1 MIVASKIKQ
10 MFPGELLRYIAAICD
25 TRRIDS
31 SRKKMIT
38 LGNLLYSNG
47 IDFEILGGATNRI
60 ALQIDGYAVKFAM
73 DEQGY
78 KDNWVE
84 YALSPE
90 LQPYVTR
97 SYETNGYILIAEC
110 VEVMTEEK
118 FTLHKNEILKI
129 LDRLCNDYLL
139 GDVGYIKKNMTNWGL
154 RDGTPVI
161 LDYAYCHRA
170 TEGLFTCSQCGSI
183 LTYDSVYDI
192 IMCTNKVGGCKARY
206 TYNDRKR
213 IQGDEVDLN
222 MIRDRKN
229 ESIKLGAGVGSKEI
243 ELFEDRLIGDNYFV
257 IDNPGDMHRYN
268 KLKEEIRMNLYM
280 NGGDEIMMESS
291 LEAMV
296 DIINGKNVA
305 GAKQVLFQNVTEP
318 EVPEPVYT
326 DEYRDT
332 YLGGYVSPMRVY
344 NGMGDTEDSDGDD
357 GSGEDSNGTDF
368 DMEAGLE
375 ALIDAQQKK
384 KAAEDAQIAQRQRD
398 LDEANASAMN
408 AYLDEK
414 EAQQKAASVPKV
426 TVTEQTE
433 THEELPV
440 EGSVDEES
448 RESSEEESSNPNES
462 EKMHAEE
469 EINVEDQEG
478 RYILAPAPDEFPEG
492 QNVVILDRATDAFYE
507 VDGKAVT
514 FETPQ
519 EASQYLDA
527 LYKSLPVDTVIEEEQ
542 ETHAENAGEQ
552 TGASDGESS
561 DESVEEESE
570 PGNDTEEP
578 AEETEEASILVD
590 GKPIQIGQEV
600 TVNV

>member
-1 MIVASKIKQ
+1 MIIASKIKQ
-10 MFPGELLRYIAAICD
+10 MFQGELMRYIAAICD

-31 SRKKMIT
+31 NREKMII
-38 LGNLLYSNG
+38 LGNLFYSNG

-90 LQPYVTR
+90 LQPYVTK

-118 FTLHKNEILKI
+118 FTLYKNEILKI

-139 GDVGYIKKNMTNWGL
+139 GDVGYLKKNMTNWGL
-154 RDGTPVI
+154 RGNTPVI

-192 IMCTNKVGGCKARY
+192 LMCTNKVGGCKARY

-222 MIRDRKN
+222 MIQDRKN
-229 ESIKLGAGVGSKEI
+229 NSIKLGAGIESKEI

-268 KLKEEIRMNLYM
+268 MLKEEIKMNLYM
-280 NGGDEIMMESS
+280 NGGENMMDSS

-296 DIINGKNVA
+296 DIIQGKNVESA
-305 GAKQVLFQNVTEP
+305 REVLFQNVTEP

-326 DEYRDT
+326 DGYREN
-332 YLGGYVSPMRVY
+332 YLGGYVPAIRVY
-344 NGMGDTEDSDGDD
+344 EGMGSDEPDD
-357 GSGEDSNGTDF
+357 EEETGEHFDNSSF
-368 DMEAGLE
+368 DMDAGLE
-375 ALIDAQQKK
+375 ALVDAQMKK
-384 KAAEDAQIAQRQRD
+384 RAAEEESIAQRQRD
-398 LDEANASAMN
+398 LDEANATAMN
-408 AYLDEK
+408 AYLDQK
-414 EAQQKAASVPKV
+414 EEEGHAGTDHVPEVTVAEQPDEPKV
-426 TVTEQTE
+426 ESDLGITTEDNVTPEEPESFDYTE
-433 THEELPV
+433 
-440 EGSVDEES
+440 
-448 RESSEEESSNPNES
+448 
-462 EKMHAEE
+462 
-469 EINVEDQEG
+469 QEG
-478 RYILAPAPDEFPEG
+478 RFILVPTPDEFPEG
-492 QNVVILDRATDAFYE
+492 QNIAIMDRHTDSLYE
-507 VDGKAVT
+507 VDGEIVA
-514 FETPQ
+514 FETP
-519 EASQYLDA
+519 EDASQYLDE
-527 LYKSLPVDTVIEEEQ
+527 LYRSLPVDGVEEIVQ
-542 ETHAENAGEQ
+542 
-552 TGASDGESS
+552 
-561 DESVEEESE
+561 EEESKPSDE
-570 PGNDTEEP
+570 PVAEGDISESESESEEKEL
-578 AEETEEASILVD
+578 ADEGTVTKTEEASILVD

-600 TVNV
+600 KVDV

>member
-31 SRKKMIT
+31 NRKKMIT

-90 LQPYVTR
+90 LQPYVTK
-97 SYETNGYILIAEC
+97 SYETNGYVLIAEC
-110 VEVMTEEK
+110 VEVMTEES
-118 FTLHKNEILKI
+118 FILHKNEILKI

-154 RDGTPVI
+154 RGGAPVI

-222 MIRDRKN
+222 MIRDRKS
-229 ESIKLGAGVGSKEI
+229 ESIKLGAGIGSKEI

-268 KLKEEIRMNLYM
+268 KLKEEIMMNVYM
-280 NGGDEIMMESS
+280 NGGDESMMENS

-296 DIINGKNVA
+296 DIIAGKNVA
-305 GAKQVLFQNVTEP
+305 EAEKVLFQNVTEP

-326 DEYRDT
+326 DDYRDT
-332 YLGGYVSPMRVY
+332 YLGGYVSPMRIY
-344 NGMGDTEDSDGDD
+344 SGMGEEESDDEG
-357 GSGEDSNGTDF
+357 DSNEGTDF

-375 ALIDAQQKK
+375 ALIDTQMQKRAEEEARLAQQ
-384 KAAEDAQIAQRQRD
+384 QRD

-414 EAQQKAASVPKV
+414 EAQQKEVPASKAVPKV
-426 TVTEQTE
+426 TVAEQADAQE
-433 THEELPV
+433 DHPV
-440 EGSVDEES
+440 EEAADVEAGESYEEDGGS
-448 RESSEEESSNPNES
+448 NET
-462 EKMHAEE
+462 ENTDGEE

-478 RYILAPAPDEFPEG
+478 RYILAPAPDDFPEG
-492 QNVVILDRATDAFYE
+492 ENFVILDRATESYYA
-507 VDGKAVT
+507 VDGKIVT

-519 EASQYLDA
+519 DASQYLDE
-527 LYKSLPVDTVIEEEQ
+527 LYESLPVDTLVDENSGSDNKQEETE
-542 ETHAENAGEQ
+542 ERGKDVADDALSE
-552 TGASDGESS
+552 
-561 DESVEEESE
+561 ESVEEEAE
-570 PGNDTEEP
+570 TDTAGENK
-578 AEETEEASILVD
+578 TEEASILVE

>member
-1 MIVASKIKQ
+1 MIIASKIKQ
-10 MFPGELLRYIAAICD
+10 MFQGELMRYIASICD

-31 SRKKMIT
+31 NREKMII

-90 LQPYVTR
+90 LQPYVTK

-118 FTLHKNEILKI
+118 FTLYKNEILKI

-139 GDVGYIKKNMTNWGL
+139 GDVGYLKKNMTNWGL
-154 RDGTPVI
+154 RGNTPVI

-192 IMCTNKVGGCKARY
+192 LMCTNKVGGCKARY

-222 MIRDRKN
+222 MIQDRKN
-229 ESIKLGAGVGSKEI
+229 NSIKLGAGIESKEI

-268 KLKEEIRMNLYM
+268 MLKEEIKMNLYM
-280 NGGDEIMMESS
+280 NGGENMMDSS

-296 DIINGKNVA
+296 DIIQGKNVESA
-305 GAKQVLFQNVTEP
+305 REVLFQNVTEP

-326 DEYRDT
+326 DGYREN
-332 YLGGYVSPMRVY
+332 YLGGYVPAIRVY
-344 NGMGDTEDSDGDD
+344 EGMGSDEPDD
-357 GSGEDSNGTDF
+357 EEETGEHFDNSSF
-368 DMEAGLE
+368 DMDAGLE
-375 ALIDAQQKK
+375 ALVDAQMKK
-384 KAAEDAQIAQRQRD
+384 RAAEEESIAQRQRD
-398 LDEANASAMN
+398 LDEANATAMN
-408 AYLDEK
+408 AYLDQK
-414 EAQQKAASVPKV
+414 EEEGHAGTDHVPEV
-426 TVTEQTE
+426 TVTEQPDEPKVESDLGITTE
-433 THEELPV
+433 DNVTPEEP
-440 EGSVDEES
+440 ES
-448 RESSEEESSNPNES
+448 FDYTE
-462 EKMHAEE
+462 
-469 EINVEDQEG
+469 QEG
-478 RYILAPAPDEFPEG
+478 RFILVPTPDEFPEG
-492 QNVVILDRATDAFYE
+492 QNIAIMDRHTDSLYE
-507 VDGKAVT
+507 VDGEIVA
-514 FETPQ
+514 FETP
-519 EASQYLDA
+519 EDASQYLDE
-527 LYKSLPVDTVIEEEQ
+527 LYRSLPVDGVEEIVQ
-542 ETHAENAGEQ
+542 
-552 TGASDGESS
+552 
-561 DESVEEESE
+561 EEESKPSDE
-570 PGNDTEEP
+570 LVAEGDISESESESEEKEL
-578 AEETEEASILVD
+578 ADEGTVTKTEEASILVD

-600 TVNV
+600 KVDV

>member
-1 MIVASKIKQ
+1 MIVTSKIKQ

-31 SRKKMIT
+31 NRKKMIS

-90 LQPYVTR
+90 LQPYVTK
-97 SYETNGYILIAEC
+97 SYETNGYVLIAEC
-110 VEVMTEEK
+110 VEVMTEES
-118 FTLHKNEILKI
+118 FILHKNEILKI

-154 RDGTPVI
+154 RGGAPVI

-222 MIRDRKN
+222 MIRDRKS
-229 ESIKLGAGVGSKEI
+229 ESIKLGAGIGSKEI

-268 KLKEEIRMNLYM
+268 KLKEEIMMNVYM
-280 NGGDEIMMESS
+280 NGGDESMMENS

-296 DIINGKNVA
+296 DIIAGKNVA
-305 GAKQVLFQNVTEP
+305 EAEKVLFQNVTEP

-326 DEYRDT
+326 DDYRDT
-332 YLGGYVSPMRVY
+332 YLGGYVSPMRIY
-344 NGMGDTEDSDGDD
+344 SGMGEEESDDEG
-357 GSGEDSNGTDF
+357 DSNEGTDF

-375 ALIDAQQKK
+375 ALIDTQMQKRAEEEARLAQQ
-384 KAAEDAQIAQRQRD
+384 QRD

-414 EAQQKAASVPKV
+414 EAQQKEVPASKAVPKV
-426 TVTEQTE
+426 TVAEQADVQE
-433 THEELPV
+433 DHPV
-440 EGSVDEES
+440 EEAADVETGESYEEDGGS
-448 RESSEEESSNPNES
+448 NETENTS
-462 EKMHAEE
+462 GEE

-478 RYILAPAPDEFPEG
+478 RYILAPAPDDFPEG
-492 QNVVILDRATDAFYE
+492 ENFVILDRATESYYA
-507 VDGKAVT
+507 VDGKIVT

-519 EASQYLDA
+519 DASQYLDE
-527 LYKSLPVDTVIEEEQ
+527 LYESLPVDTLVDENSGSEDEQGEAEEQ
-542 ETHAENAGEQ
+542 SKDVADDAPSE
-552 TGASDGESS
+552 
-561 DESVEEESE
+561 ESVEEETE
-570 PGNDTEEP
+570 TDTAGENK
-578 AEETEEASILVD
+578 TEEASILVE

>member
-31 SRKKMIT
+31 NRKKMIT

-90 LQPYVTR
+90 LQPYVTK
-97 SYETNGYILIAEC
+97 SYETNGYVLIAEC
-110 VEVMTEEK
+110 VEVMTEES
-118 FTLHKNEILKI
+118 FILHKNEILKI

-154 RDGTPVI
+154 RGGAPVI

-222 MIRDRKN
+222 MIRDRKS
-229 ESIKLGAGVGSKEI
+229 ESIKLGAGIGSKEI

-268 KLKEEIRMNLYM
+268 KLKEEIMMNVYM
-280 NGGDEIMMESS
+280 NGGDESMMENS

-296 DIINGKNVA
+296 DIIAGKNVA
-305 GAKQVLFQNVTEP
+305 EAEKVLFQNVTEP

-326 DEYRDT
+326 DDYRDT
-332 YLGGYVSPMRVY
+332 YLGGYVSPMRIY
-344 NGMGDTEDSDGDD
+344 SGMGEEESDDEG
-357 GSGEDSNGTDF
+357 DSNEGTDF

-375 ALIDAQQKK
+375 ALIDTQMQKRAEEEARLAQQ
-384 KAAEDAQIAQRQRD
+384 QRD

-414 EAQQKAASVPKV
+414 EAQQKEVPASKAVPKV
-426 TVTEQTE
+426 TVAEQADAQE
-433 THEELPV
+433 DHPV
-440 EGSVDEES
+440 EEAADVEAGESYEEDGGS
-448 RESSEEESSNPNES
+448 NET
-462 EKMHAEE
+462 ENTDGEE

-478 RYILAPAPDEFPEG
+478 RYILAPAPDDFPEG
-492 QNVVILDRATDAFYE
+492 ENFVILDRATESYYA
-507 VDGKAVT
+507 VDGKIVT

-519 EASQYLDA
+519 DASQYLDE
-527 LYKSLPVDTVIEEEQ
+527 LYESLPVDTLVDENSGSDNEQ
-542 ETHAENAGEQ
+542 EETEERGKDVADDALSE
-552 TGASDGESS
+552 
-561 DESVEEESE
+561 ESVEEEAE
-570 PGNDTEEP
+570 TDTAGENK
-578 AEETEEASILVD
+578 TEEASILVE